1 MTPVL
6 QLEGAAVGYP
16 GRMVLEGIDL
26 AIEPGEIFA
35 IVGPNGVGKST
46 LIKTASGILPIVS
59 GHVRLEGFDLLK
71 QTPEWRAQR
80 IGVVP
85 QATRVPPGFTA
96 RQVVMMGRTP
106 YLGWFEREGS
116 QDRQLAQ
123 QALRRS
129 CTEHLAERPMGELSG
144 GEQQRVMVARALAQS
159 PRLLLMDEPTAHL
172 DLRHQDETLSIIR
185 GLADEANIAVLIA
198 LHDLNLVARFA
209 DKVALLSDGTIRKQ
223 GFPRQVLT
231 PTDLA
236 AAYGI
241 KIHVMDHPLHGTPLV
256 LSG

>member
-1 MTPVL
+1 MSEVL
-6 QLEGAAVGYP
+6 QISQAAVGYP
-16 GRMVLEGIDL
+16 DRLVLEDINISL
-26 AIEPGEIFA
+26 PPGEVLA

-46 LIKTASGILPIVS
+46 LIKTASGILPLVKGSVLI
-59 GHVRLEGFDLLK
+59 EGKSLVEQSPD
-71 QTPEWRAQR
+71 WRAQR

-85 QATRVPPGFTA
+85 QATNVPPGFTA
-96 RQVVMMGRTP
+96 RQVVLMGRTP
-106 YLGWFEREGS
+106 YLGWLERED
-116 QDRQLAQ
+116 QHDIDLTED
-123 QALRRS
+123 ALYRT
-129 CTEHLAERPMGELSG
+129 CTEHLAERYMGELSG

-159 PRLLLMDEPTAHL
+159 PKLLLLDEPTAHL

-185 GLADEANIAVLIA
+185 DLADEQGIAVLIA

-209 DKVALLSDGTIRKQ
+209 DKVALLSGGTIKKQ
-223 GFPRQVLT
+223 GDPRSVLT
-231 PTDLA
+231 PQDLA